1 MSVEASQPK
10 VIVIAG
16 ANGAGKS
23 TLAPLLLRDTFGLME
38 YVNADT
44 IALGLSAFRP
54 QGAAIEAGR
63 VMLKRLHNL
72 ARQRATFA
80 FESTLAARAYASWL
94 EHLKSDGYE
103 FDLLFLWLR
112 SADLAVERVA
122 ERVRVGGHDV
132 AEDVVRRRYQAG
144 LRNFFRAYQ
153 PLATTWTVY
162 DTSLLNAPQ
171 LIATGSSNT
180 IFKVYEQ
187 ETWAAINELVSDNA

>member
-1 MSVEASQPK
+1 MSSEASQPK

-23 TLAPLLLRDTFGLME
+23 TLAPLLLRDAFGLME

-72 ARQRATFA
+72 AGQRMTFA
-80 FESTLAARAYASWL
+80 FESTLVGRAYAAWL
-94 EHLKSDGYE
+94 TELKSSGYE
-103 FDLLFLWLR
+103 FHLLFLWLR
-112 SADLAVERVA
+112 SAELAIERVA
-122 ERVRVGGHDV
+122 ERVRMGGHDV
-132 AEDVVRRRYQAG
+132 AEDVARRRYQAG
-144 LRNFFRAYQ
+144 LRNFFRVYQ
-153 PLATTWTVY
+153 PLATTWTMY

-171 LIATGSSNT
+171 LVATGSSNT
-180 IFKVYEQ
+180 VVKIYEQ
-187 ETWAAINELVSDNA
+187 ETWAAIIKWASDVA

>member
-1 MSVEASQPK
+1 MSEETPQPK

-23 TLAPLLLRDTFGLME
+23 TLAPLLLRDTFGLLE

-54 QGAAIEAGR
+54 QSAAIEAGR

-72 ARQRATFA
+72 AGQRMTFA
-80 FESTLAARAYASWL
+80 FESTLAGRTYAARLTELKAS
-94 EHLKSDGYE
+94 GYE
-103 FDLLFLWLR
+103 FHLLFLWLR
-112 SADLAVERVA
+112 SAELAVERVA
-122 ERVRVGGHDV
+122 ERVRMGGHNV
-132 AEDVVRRRYQAG
+132 AEAVVRRRYQAG

-153 PLATTWTVY
+153 PLATTWTMY

-171 LIATGSSNT
+171 LIATGGSNT
-180 IFKVYEQ
+180 ILKIYEQ
-187 ETWAAINELVSDNA
+187 ETWAAIIKYASDVS